1 MNDKALIAAT
11 LGFTTVEVVKLWRDA
26 SPSLE
31 EVRAAPI
38 GDVTMQQRLMD
49 ANYLGAGLAVLVGG
63 TVSYLTSNW
72 IPILLSLATVTY
84 MSWWYRQVLVSDNDM
99 MKGQ

>member
-26 SPSLE
+26 SPTLE
-31 EVRAAPI
+31 EVRSAPKA
-38 GDVTMQQRLMD
+38 DTAMQQRILD
-49 ANYLGAGLAVLVGG
+49 ANYLGTGLAILIGG
-63 TVSYLTSNW
+63 TVTYLTSNW
-72 IPILLSLATVTY
+72 IPLLLSLATVAF

-99 MKGQ
+99 MQG